1 MAGADTGGQA
11 GLGGCGG
18 DWLETLRLILRPLE
32 PADTVSIAPLMA
44 DPAIATRTA
53 RIPYPNTPADAENWV
68 ANVIA
73 EGKSGAVLTRAIQ
86 RRADGAVLGIVGL
99 IVERAKREAELG
111 YWLGRPYWG
120 RGFATEAVA
129 RLIRFGFE
137 ERALERIEA
146 GAFADNAAS
155 IRVLHKLGF
164 VSTGANNVAAPPRGR
179 SIPAEGF
186 ALTRESWLARSA
198 KPLLLVAAAALIDA
212 DNRVLLARR
221 PPGKPMAG
229 LWEFP
234 GGKLRP
240 GETPEAALVRE
251 LFEELAI
258 ETRTTCLAPF
268 ACASHA
274 YAEFHLLMPL
284 FLCRKWSGRPSAREG
299 QDLAWVRVENLAR
312 TGDYPMPPADLPLA
326 AALRDIL

>member
-1 MAGADTGGQA
+1 MADTNAGRQP

-18 DWLETLRLILRPLE
+18 DSLETLRLILRPLE
-32 PADTVSIAPLMA
+32 PVDTVSIAPLMA
-44 DPAIATRTA
+44 DPAVATRTA
-53 RIPYPNTPADAENWV
+53 RIPYPSTPADAERWV
-68 ANVIA
+68 ASVIA
-73 EGKSGAVLTRAIQ
+73 EGKSGGVLTRAIQ
-86 RRADGAVLGIVGL
+86 RRADGALLGVSGL
-99 IVERAKREAELG
+99 IIERAKRQAELV

-120 RGFATEAVA
+120 HGFATEAVA

-137 ERALERIEA
+137 ERALERITA
-146 GAFADNAAS
+146 GAFTDNAAS

-164 VSTGANNVAAPPRGR
+164 VPTGAQDPTAPARGR
-179 SIPAEGF
+179 HVPAEGF
-186 ALTRESWLARSA
+186 VLTRASWLARNA

-221 PPGKPMAG
+221 PPGKSMAG

-234 GGKLRP
+234 GGKLHP
-240 GETPEAALVRE
+240 GETPEVALVRE
-251 LFEELAI
+251 LFEELAV

-274 YAEFHLLMPL
+274 YPEFHLLMPL
-284 FLCRKWSGRPSAREG
+284 FLCRRWSGRPSAREG
-299 QDLAWVRVENLAR
+299 QDLAWVKVENLAR
-312 TGDYPMPPADLPLA
+312 ASEYPMPPADLPLA